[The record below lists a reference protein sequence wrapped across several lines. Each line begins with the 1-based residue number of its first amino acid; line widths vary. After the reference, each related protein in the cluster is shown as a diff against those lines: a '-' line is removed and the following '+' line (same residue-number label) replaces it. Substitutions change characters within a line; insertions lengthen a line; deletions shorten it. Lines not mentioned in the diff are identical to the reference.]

1 MSEPRRDEKYQD
13 EKGQNEKGE
22 KGRDE
27 SWDEKWRRDPVEAA
41 VWAFV
46 LIWIGIVWLL
56 SNTGA
61 LSFLGEDAEWW
72 TVGFL
77 GAGVI
82 VLLGVGARL
91 LVPAWRRPITGSLI
105 LGLIFIG
112 IGLGGIT
119 QLWFVVGPLVLIGIG
134 IAGLGAFFLRGRE

>member
-1 MSEPRRDEKYQD
+1 MSEPRRDEKNQD
-13 EKGQNEKGE
+13 EKSE
-22 KGRDE
+22 KGRDD

-46 LIWIGIVWLL
+46 LIWAGIVWLL

-61 LSFLGEDAEWW
+61 LENIFGEKVEWW
-72 TVGFL
+72 AVGFL
-77 GAGVI
+77 GAGLI

-91 LVPAWRRPITGSLI
+91 VVPAWRRPVIGSLI

-112 IGLGGIT
+112 IALGQIT
-119 QLWFVVGPLVLIGIG
+119 GGWVVVGPLVLIGIG
-134 IAGLGAFFLRGRE
+134 IAGLAAFFFRGRE

>member
-1 MSEPRRDEKYQD
+1 MTEPRRDEKYQD

-72 TVGFL
+72 AVGFL
-77 GAGVI
+77 GAGLI
-82 VLLGVGARL
+82 ILIGVGARL
-91 LVPAWRRPITGSLI
+91 LVPAWR
-105 LGLIFIG
+105 
-112 IGLGGIT
+112 
-119 QLWFVVGPLVLIGIG
+119 
-134 IAGLGAFFLRGRE
+134 

>member
-13 EKGQNEKGE
+13 EKGRGE

-41 VWAFV
+41 VWAFI
-46 LIWIGIVWLL
+46 LIWAGIVWLL
-56 SNTGA
+56 SNTGV
-61 LSFLGEDAEWW
+61 LEDILGEGTEWW

-77 GAGVI
+77 GAGLI
-82 VLLGVGARL
+82 ILLGVGLRL
-91 LVPAWRRPITGSLI
+91 IVPAYRRPVIGSI
-105 LGLIFIG
+105 IIGLIFLG

-119 QLWFVVGPLVLIGIG
+119 NLWAVVGPLVLIGIG
-134 IAGLGAFFLRGRE
+134 IAGFAAFFFRSRE

>member
-1 MSEPRRDEKYQD
+1 MSEPRRDEK
-13 EKGQNEKGE
+13 EERNE
-22 KGRDE
+22 KGRDD

-46 LIWIGIVWLL
+46 LIWAGIVWLL

-61 LSFLGEDAEWW
+61 LENIFGEKVEWW
-72 TVGFL
+72 AVGFL
-77 GAGVI
+77 GAGLI

-91 LVPAWRRPITGSLI
+91 VVPAWRRPVTGSLI

-112 IGLGGIT
+112 IALGQMTNG
-119 QLWFVVGPLVLIGIG
+119 WVVVGPLVLIGIG
-134 IAGLGAFFLRGRE
+134 IAGLAAFFFRSRE

>member
-1 MSEPRRDEKYQD
+1 MTEPRRDEKGQD
-13 EKGQNEKGE
+13 EKNE

-46 LIWIGIVWLL
+46 LIWAGIVWLL
-56 SNTGA
+56 SNVGT
-61 LSFLGEDAEWW
+61 LENIFGEKAEWW
-72 TVGFL
+72 AVGFL
-77 GAGVI
+77 GAGFI

-91 LVPAWRRPITGSLI
+91 VVPSWRRPITGSLI

-112 IGLGGIT
+112 IGLGQIT
-119 QLWFVVGPLVLIGIG
+119 GGWVVVGPLVLIGIG
-134 IAGLGAFFLRGRE
+134 IAGLAAYFFRSRE